1 MPQRSFVDALYRHRL
16 SHSSAFDARGALP
29 ALPSHRGRKDDFEPV
44 VRMAAEE
51 RVPIP
56 GTERKVWPGSHQAEP
71 LVADHDV
78 LLTAWLRPRRGGE
91 LDADR
96 ARALGATPPS
106 RRAYIDRKMLAEQT
120 GADPADVEAL
130 RRYCERFALTIA
142 ETQWRSVSVSG
153 SLERLIE
160 AFGATVAI
168 FEDDSQR
175 RFRHRSNALHVPA
188 DIAAIVHGIF
198 GLHQWPRSRKLGSLA
213 RHSTPLQARDV
224 ATRYQ
229 FPEGDGRGQTIGV
242 VQLRGLFKQ
251 SDFDQCMKAQG
262 LIVAAP
268 IVKRVDNAA
277 VAHELATTKDLEAA
291 LDVQIIGSLAP
302 GARIVV
308 YEAPDDERGFLD
320 AIREAVFD
328 TEHAPSVLSISYG
341 WSEHLWTPV
350 ALHILDDLLA
360 AAALAGMTV
369 FCSSGDNGAELD
381 YDGSPH
387 VLAPASSPFAIAC
400 GATVIPA
407 GANAQEQAWE
417 KTGGG
422 FSERFD
428 IPTWQDA
435 VRAVASH
442 HRMHAGRGVPDV
454 AAQEQP
460 GYYVIMDGTELAM
473 GGTSSVAPLW
483 AALTARV
490 NQRLG
495 VPIGFFSPIL
505 YRQSAEPLLHD
516 ITAGSNGRF
525 QAGAGWD
532 PCTGLGIPIGVAI
545 EKTLRA
551 M

>member
-1 MPQRSFVDALYRHRL
+1 MNAQ
-16 SHSSAFDARGALP
+16 
-29 ALPSHRGRKDDFEPV
+29 KN
-44 VRMAAEE
+44 
-51 RVPIP
+51 VPIP

-71 LVADHDV
+71 LVSDHDL

-91 LDADR
+91 LDADK
-96 ARALGATPPS
+96 ARDLGATPPS
-106 RRAYIDRKMLAEQT
+106 RRAYVERKALAQQT
-120 GADPADVEAL
+120 GADPADVELL
-130 RRYCERFALTIA
+130 RRYCGRFGLTIA

-168 FEDDSQR
+168 FEDASQR

-188 DIAAIVHGIF
+188 DIAAIVQGIF

-213 RHSTPLQARDV
+213 RHSTPLRARDV
-224 ATRYQ
+224 AERYQ
-229 FPEGDGRGQTIGV
+229 FPDGDGRGQTIGV
-242 VQLRGLFKQ
+242 VQLRGVFKQ
-251 SDFDQCMKAQG
+251 NDFDQCMKAQG
-262 LIVAAP
+262 LKFSAP
-268 IVKRVDNAA
+268 IIKRVDNAA
-277 VAHELATTKDLEAA
+277 VEHEVATTKDLEAA

-328 TEHAPSVLSISYG
+328 EEHAPSVLSISYG
-341 WSEHLWTPV
+341 WPEHLWTPV
-350 ALHILDDLLA
+350 ALGLLDDLLTT
-360 AAALAGMTV
+360 AALAGV
-369 FCSSGDNGAELD
+369 SIFCSSGDNGAELD
-381 YDGSPH
+381 YDGAPH

-407 GANAQEQAWE
+407 GEKHAEQAWE

-428 IPTWQDA
+428 IPQWQEA
-435 VRAVASH
+435 ARSIATR
-442 HRMHAGRGVPDV
+442 HRVNPGRGVPDV

-483 AALTARV
+483 AALTARI

-495 VPIGFFSPIL
+495 APIGFFSPIL
-505 YRQSAEPLLHD
+505 YRRSPEPLFVD
-516 ITAGSNGRF
+516 VTGGSNGRF

-532 PCTGLGIPIGVAI
+532 PCTGLGVPIGVAI
-545 EKTLRA
+545 EKALRQP
-551 M
+551 

>member
-1 MPQRSFVDALYRHRL
+1 
-16 SHSSAFDARGALP
+16 
-29 ALPSHRGRKDDFEPV
+29 
-44 VRMAAEE
+44 MAAAKQI
-51 RVPIP
+51 PIP
-56 GTERKVWPGSHQAEP
+56 GTERKVWPASHQAEP
-71 LVADHDV
+71 LVSDTDV
-78 LLTAWLRPRRGGE
+78 VLTAWLRPRRGGD
-91 LDADR
+91 LDVAAARTLGGTPPLQRTHADR
-96 ARALGATPPS
+96 KALAR
-106 RRAYIDRKMLAEQT
+106 QT
-120 GADPADVEAL
+120 DADPADVESL
-130 RRYCERFALTIA
+130 RHFCESAGLTLTDA
-142 ETQWRSVSVSG
+142 RWRSVSVSG
-153 SLERLIE
+153 SVERLIE

-175 RFRHRSNALHVPA
+175 RFRHRSGSLHAPQ
-188 DIAAIVHGIF
+188 DIAGIVRGIF
-198 GLHQWPRSRKLGSLA
+198 GLHQWPRSRKLGSLQ
-213 RHSTPLQARDV
+213 RHSTPLSARDV
-224 ATRYQ
+224 AARYQ
-229 FPEGDGRGQTIGV
+229 FPDGDGRGQTIGV
-242 VQLRGLFKQ
+242 VQLRGMFNPA
-251 SDFDQCMKAQG
+251 DFDQCMRAQG
-262 LIVAAP
+262 LTTAQP

-277 VAHELATTKDLEAA
+277 VAHENATTKDLEAA
-291 LDVQIIGSLAP
+291 LDVQIIGALAP

-320 AIREAVFD
+320 AIREAIFD
-328 TEHAPSVLSISYG
+328 EEHAPSVLSISYG
-341 WSEHLWTPV
+341 WPEHLWTPV
-350 ALHILDDLLA
+350 ALRILDDLLA